1 MASCVHEILS
11 IVRRNVDCDAYI
23 RVTDDF
29 FRLLQ
34 THLHDVLLNNFQTI
48 PETKFPKLFN
58 SVFDELLD
66 DRFVRGDD
74 ASRESLIRAIDDF
87 KTCEAFEGL
96 DVNSQ
101 DSY

>member
-11 IVRRNVDCDAYI
+11 VVRRNVDPDAYVRI
-23 RVTDDF
+23 TDDF
-29 FRLLQ
+29 FRILQ

-58 SVFDELLD
+58 CVFGELLG

-74 ASRESLIRAIDDF
+74 TKRRVGCKL
-87 KTCEAFEGL
+87 
-96 DVNSQ
+96 
-101 DSY
+101 